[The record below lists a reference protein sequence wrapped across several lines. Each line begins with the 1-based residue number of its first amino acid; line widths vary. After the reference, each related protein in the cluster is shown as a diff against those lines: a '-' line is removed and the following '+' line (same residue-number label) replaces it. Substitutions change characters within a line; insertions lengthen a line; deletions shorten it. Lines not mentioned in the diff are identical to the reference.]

1 MRPPREVLL
10 EDGGRLGY
18 DTLVLATGARHAYF
32 GHDEWEPYAP
42 GLKTLEDATSIRRR
56 VLLSF
61 ERAERETDEA
71 LRRAWLTF
79 VIVGGGATGVELAGA
94 IAELAR
100 VTLPDEFRHIDTR
113 TTRVLLIEAGPR
125 ILPDVHTGSVR
136 LRARR
141 PRAPGRGN
149 PARDRR

>member
-1 MRPPREVLL
+1 
-10 EDGGRLGY
+10 
-18 DTLVLATGARHAYF
+18 VLATGARHAYF

-42 GLKTLEDATSIRRR
+42 ALKTLEDATSIRRR
-56 VLLSF
+56 ILLSF
-61 ERAERETDEA
+61 EHAERESDDA

-113 TTRVLLIEAGPR
+113 KSRVLLIEAGPR
-125 ILPDVHTGSVR
+125 ILPTFTRICPLTRTLRSRSSGWKSSSGS
-136 LRARR
+136 
-141 PRAPGRGN
+141 P
-149 PARDRR
+149 